1 MTVMYKTLVR
11 KVSGGTGHTH
21 LTSGTLFNWTG
32 TIEIVSI
39 SGRITTDTEAAANT
53 CKLSIT
59 PDAQTPVDICGTKDL
74 DHLHAGTMLH
84 IDGTLA
90 NAMIGVDGVGV
101 AVSQATKIT
110 ATCITSGTITV
121 TYGTAAK
128 DGGITWELS
137 WLPLSQSATAT
148 AA

>member
-1 MTVMYKTLVR
+1 MTIIYQTLIR

-21 LTSGTLFNWTG
+21 LTSGTLFNFTG

-39 SGRITTDTEAAANT
+39 IGRITTDTEAAVNT
-53 CKLSIT
+53 CKLSVT
-59 PDAQTPVDICGTKDL
+59 PDSQTPVDICGTKDL
-74 DHLHAGTMLH
+74 NHLHAGTMLH

-90 NAMIGVDGVGV
+90 NAMIGVDGVAV
-101 AVSQATKIT
+101 AISQATKII

-121 TYGTAAK
+121 TYGTASK

-137 WLPLSQSATAT
+137 WLPLSQSATV
-148 AA
+148 AAA

>member
-1 MTVMYKTLVR
+1 MTVMYPTLVR

-21 LTSGTLFNWTG
+21 LTSGTLFNWAG

-39 SGRITTDTEAAANT
+39 IGRITTDTEAAANT
-53 CKLSIT
+53 CLLSVT
-59 PDAQTPVDICGTKDL
+59 PDAQTPVDICATKDL
-74 DHLHAGTMLH
+74 NHLHAGTMLH
-84 IDGTLA
+84 ITGTLNA
-90 NAMIGVDGVGV
+90 AMIGVDAVAV

-110 ATCITSGTITV
+110 ATCVTSGTITV

-137 WLPLSQSATAT
+137 WLPLSRGATVT

>member
-1 MTVMYKTLVR
+1 MTVMYKSLVS

-21 LTSGTLFNWTG
+21 LTSGTLFNFTG
-32 TIEIVSI
+32 TIEIVFI
-39 SGRITTDTEAAANT
+39 GGRITTETEAAANT
-53 CKLSIT
+53 CKLSVVS
-59 PDAQTPVDICGTKDL
+59 DSLVAVDICATKDL
-74 DHLHAGTMLH
+74 NHLHPGTLLH

-90 NAMIGVDGVGV
+90 NAMIATDVVGV

-137 WLPLSQSATAT
+137 WLPLSQGATV
-148 AA
+148 AAA

>member
-1 MTVMYKTLVR
+1 MTVMYKTLVS

-21 LTSGTLFNWTG
+21 LTSGTLFNYTG

-39 SGRITTDTEAAANT
+39 VGRITTDTEAATNT
-53 CKLSIT
+53 CKLSVVS
-59 PDAQTPVDICGTKDL
+59 DALTAVDLCATKDL
-74 DHLHAGTMLH
+74 NHLHAGTLLH

-90 NAMIGVDGVGV
+90 NAMIGVDVVGV
-101 AVSQATKIT
+101 AISQAGKIT
-110 ATCITSGTITV
+110 ATCVTSGTITV

-137 WLPLSQSATAT
+137 WLPLSQSATVT

>member
-1 MTVMYKTLVR
+1 MTVMYRTLVS

-21 LTSGTLFNWTG
+21 LTSGALFNWTG

-39 SGRITTDTEAAANT
+39 SGRITTETEAAANT
-53 CKLSIT
+53 CKLSVVS
-59 PDAQTPVDICGTKDL
+59 DALTAVDICATKDL
-74 DHLHAGTMLH
+74 VHLHPGTLLH

-90 NAMIGVDGVGV
+90 NAMIATDVVGV

-137 WLPLSQSATAT
+137 WLPLSQGATVV